1 MEELINRLYEID
13 PETIANSFVAIRA
26 KLEERT
32 EKDDEV
38 PNDPDYDEI
47 LLNYLSNNFSRPLKI

>member
-26 KLEERT
+26 KLEKRT